1 MIWWPN
7 EIATLSHGLVTLRPS
22 AEKDI
27 DSIFQ
32 ACQDPLIPAFTTV
45 PADYTIDHAIDFVR
59 SDPFSFAE
67 RRELRFVIDYG
78 NGADATFAGVISLHT
93 INIKNHTA
101 EIGYW
106 IDSSQR
112 GKNIGTIAAQMI
124 TDLGVTEI
132 GFRRIEGLVDV
143 DNLASQRLL
152 QKAGY
157 VQEGVLQ
164 NKVTRDDGRQIDMAL
179 FAVTNQMWE
188 SQTWNR

>member
-1 MIWWPN
+1 
-7 EIATLSHGLVTLRPS
+7 
-22 AEKDI
+22 
-27 DSIFQ
+27 
-32 ACQDPLIPAFTTV
+32 
-45 PADYTIDHAIDFVR
+45 
-59 SDPFSFAE
+59 
-67 RRELRFVIDYG
+67 
-78 NGADATFAGVISLHT
+78 
-93 INIKNHTA
+93 
-101 EIGYW
+101 
-106 IDSSQR
+106 
-112 GKNIGTIAAQMI
+112 MI

-143 DNLASQRLL
+143 DNLASQHLL